1 MPRNSVRSLIIFAAA
16 VSLLFIGCETQKE
29 SVAYEAPV
37 VPVITATPVIKDITV
52 FLDSI
57 GTLHPSVLMEVRPQI
72 DGTILDVRAKEGQ
85 WVIRGM
91 PLFTIDPKPYLIK
104 VQEVEAQLAMDRVN
118 LQATQKKLARF
129 KPLVEKNLVAQTEW
143 EDLEAEVE
151 KFQAALALDEARM
164 KIAQLDLE
172 HCTLLAPLTGRVG
185 KLDAHPGHL
194 IAKGQTAPLATIS
207 QMHPLLVEFTVTEKE
222 FPKVS
227 KEIRH
232 IEIKSVCTTDSCVK
246 GEVTFLDNHFDPKTG
261 LMLVRGKVQNQD
273 YSLRPGHTVQVKIPI
288 GLTKD
293 ASLIPQKAIRYNQ
306 QGPYVY
312 IVQPDMT
319 VEIRQLILGEEQ
331 GIDQIVLEGLDQSD
345 RLIIDGHLRLS
356 PGLKVEVKS

>member
-1 MPRNSVRSLIIFAAA
+1 MPRKSVKNLIIFATA
-16 VSLLFIGCETQKE
+16 VSLLFVGCETQQE
-29 SVAYEAPV
+29 SVVHEAPV
-37 VPVITATPVIKDITV
+37 VPVITAAPSLKDITV

-72 DGTILDVRAKEGQ
+72 DGTIIDVLAREGQ

-104 VQEVEAQLAMDRVN
+104 IQEVEAQLAIDRAN
-118 LQATQKKLARF
+118 LQAAQKKLARF
-129 KPLVEKNLVAQTEW
+129 QPLVQKNLVAQTEW
-143 EDLEAEVE
+143 EDLEAEAE

-164 KIAQLDLE
+164 NSAKLDLE
-172 HCTLLAPLTGRVG
+172 HCTLLAPISGRVG

-194 IAKGQTAPLATIS
+194 IAKGQTTPLATIS
-207 QMHPLLVEFTVTEKE
+207 QMNPLIVEFTLTEKE

-227 KEIRH
+227 KDIRH
-232 IEIKSVCTTDSCVK
+232 IEIKSVCKEDSCVK
-246 GEVTFLDNHFDPKTG
+246 GEMTFLDNHFDPKTG
-261 LMLVRGKVQNQD
+261 LMLVRGKVQNED
-273 YSLRPGHTVQVKIPI
+273 YSLRPGHTVQVRIPI
-288 GLTKD
+288 GVTTN

-319 VEIRQLILGEEQ
+319 VVIRQLILGEEQ
-331 GIDQIVLEGLDQSD
+331 GTDQIVLEGLDQSD